1 MFCIAP
7 PKHKSM
13 LIVCAVREEKVPIEG
28 QGTCGMFYDTCLFFS
43 PVSFNFKVSVE
54 SCCLLLVQ
62 FRDSGCGYIPSFLS
76 NTREDDADC
85 FAYFPGELE
94 GFKPVKYTHM
104 LEMEPKYLV
113 PSANSLAGVLVC
125 FGAPLMEPWIETP
138 TRLVRKRALYAT
150 NGKDAEFTSRNFLE
164 DASLNHWLPAFLYI
178 LCKWHQRR

>member
-43 PVSFNFKVSVE
+43 PVNFNFKVSVE

-125 FGAPLMEPWIETP
+125 FGAPFGTMDWNANQVGAKTCLVCNQRKGCRIYQQKLPWRCIIEP
-138 TRLVRKRALYAT
+138 LV
-150 NGKDAEFTSRNFLE
+150 
-164 DASLNHWLPAFLYI
+164 ASFSLHTL
-178 LCKWHQRR
+178 